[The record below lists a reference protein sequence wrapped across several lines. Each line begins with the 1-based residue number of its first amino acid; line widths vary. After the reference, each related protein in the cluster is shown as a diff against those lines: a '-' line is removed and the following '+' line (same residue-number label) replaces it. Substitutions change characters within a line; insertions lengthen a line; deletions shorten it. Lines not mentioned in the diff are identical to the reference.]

1 MKMVNRLTHCISRMS
16 QANPVTPTTRPIAT
30 PLSLRRNFS
39 WTLAGNIVYA
49 ASQWGMLVVL
59 ARVGTPEMV
68 GQFSLG
74 LAVTAPIILFAN
86 LGLRQI
92 QATDARR
99 EYAFGEY
106 LGLRIIAL
114 TLALVLIA
122 AIALTG
128 YRPEAALVILLMGAA
143 KAFEALSDVI
153 YGLLQQHERMD
164 RIAQSMMIKGPVSLA
179 AMAAGVA
186 LTGGVLGGV
195 VGLALVWALL
205 FVLYDLYSARL
216 LTGDARTLWPQWNA
230 QRLRQLGWLALP
242 MGFVAMLISL
252 NANIP
257 RYFVERYLG
266 EAQLGI
272 YAAMAY
278 LIVAGNTVVG
288 ALGQSAS
295 PRLAAYYAQGDRQAF
310 TRLLLRLLGIGA
322 GLGAAGV
329 LVALLA
335 GKLLLSLLYGPAY
348 AAEAQVFVW
357 IMVAAGVIYVGS
369 FMGYGVTAARI
380 FKLQVALSGIS
391 ILVAVILSFLLIPQ
405 MGVLGTA
412 LVVMIGGIA
421 DCFLRGAVLL
431 KAVKFEASQQS

>member
-1 MKMVNRLTHCISRMS
+1 MN
-16 QANPVTPTTRPIAT
+16 QANPVIPTSRPIAT

-92 QATDARR
+92 QATDTRR

-106 LGLRIIAL
+106 LSLRIIAL

-122 AIALTG
+122 ALALTG
-128 YRPEAALVILLMGAA
+128 YRPEAALVILLMGVA

-164 RIAQSMMIKGPVSLA
+164 RIAQSMMIKGPASLA
-179 AMAAGVA
+179 ALAAGVV

-195 VGLALVWALL
+195 VGLALVWGLL

-216 LTGDARTLWPQWNA
+216 LTGDARALWPQWNA
-230 QRLRQLGWLALP
+230 QRLRRLGWLALP

-252 NANIP
+252 NTNIP
-257 RYFVERYLG
+257 RYFVERHLG

-278 LIVAGNTVVG
+278 LIVAGNTIVS

-335 GKLLLSLLYGPAY
+335 GEQLLSLLYGPAY

-357 IMVAAGVIYVGS
+357 IMVAAGSDYIIALS
-369 FMGYGVTAARI
+369 RHAITAARVLR
-380 FKLQVALSGIS
+380 FQAFLSGFSVIITIVLSS
-391 ILVAVILSFLLIPQ
+391 ILIPLYGLLGGAAVLIKLSLLN
-405 MGVLGTA
+405 
-412 LVVMIGGIA
+412 LVVMLIVVFWI
-421 DCFLRGAVLL
+421 
-431 KAVKFEASQQS
+431 FERRLSSD